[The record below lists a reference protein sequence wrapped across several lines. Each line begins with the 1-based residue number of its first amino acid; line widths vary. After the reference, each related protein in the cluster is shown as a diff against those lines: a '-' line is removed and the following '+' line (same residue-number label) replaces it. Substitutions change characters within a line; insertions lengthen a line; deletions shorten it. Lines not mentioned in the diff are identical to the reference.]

1 MSQITPCLWFN
12 GRAGEAA
19 NFYTELF
26 PNSSVDHI
34 QSNGPDGDEWPNG
47 TENVFMAFITVAG
60 QSLQLLNAGPEFVFT
75 EAISFV
81 YPCHGQEELDHYWN
95 ALIADGGEESRCGW
109 LKDKFGLSWQIIPD
123 NMGELICNQSAI
135 EAMFTMNKIDIGA
148 LEAARDS
155 EKRNGASE

>member
-1 MSQITPCLWFN
+1 MSQITPCLWFD

-19 NFYTELF
+19 KFYTELF
-26 PNSSVDHI
+26 PNSSIDHV

-60 QSLQLLNAGPEFVFT
+60 QQLQLLNAGPEFAFT
-75 EAISFV
+75 EAISLVF
-81 YPCHGQEELDHYWN
+81 PCHGQEQLDHYWN
-95 ALIADGGEESRCGW
+95 ALTADGGEESRCGW

-123 NMGELICNQSAI
+123 NMGELICNQNAI
-135 EAMFTMNKIDIGA
+135 EAMFTMNKIDIAA

-155 EKRNGASE
+155 VNGASE

>member
-19 NFYTELF
+19 KFYTELF
-26 PNSSVDHI
+26 PSSSIDHV

-60 QSLQLLNAGPEFVFT
+60 QQMQLLNAGPEFAFS

-81 YPCHGQEELDHYWN
+81 YPCHGQDELDHYWN
-95 ALIADGGEESRCGW
+95 ALLADGGEESRCGW
-109 LKDKFGLSWQIIPD
+109 LKDKLGLSWQIIPD
-123 NMGELICNQSAI
+123 NMGELICNQNAI
-135 EAMFTMNKIDIGA
+135 EAMFTMNKIDIAA

-155 EKRNGASE
+155 VNGASE